1 MTAPLE
7 VHRVKANESVCIF
20 VASSLLE
27 ALLRICKSGPDKYV
41 VRSLKT
47 GNERAYQM
55 KPDGELVFVQGE
67 MPTPAGQSARLRHTQ
82 KDWRHI
88 SS

>member
-1 MTAPLE
+1 MIAPLE

-27 ALLRICKSGPDKYV
+27 ALLRIRKSGTGEYV

-47 GNERAYQM
+47 GNERVYQM
-55 KPDGELVFVQGE
+55 KPNGEMVFV
-67 MPTPAGQSARLRHTQ
+67 ARR
-82 KDWRHI
+82 DADSGR
-88 SS
+88 SE